1 MRVLQQQP
9 NRIRKLQ
16 TFLEQKEREL
26 EQDYLVYHKEELTET
41 FGEDTL
47 ALGGFAIYW
56 ELLKMDIENEWDDIM
71 FITGQL
77 AAIRQIKHLLEE

>member
-1 MRVLQQQP
+1 MRVLQQHP
-9 NRIRKLQ
+9 NSVRKLQ

-26 EQDYLVYHKEELTET
+26 EGDYLVYHKEELTET
-41 FGEDTL
+41 IGEDTL

-56 ELLKMDIENEWDDIM
+56 ELLTMDIGDEWDDIM

-77 AAIRQIKHLLEE
+77 AAIRQMKHLLEE